1 MISIFSPLCFLQEMQ
16 SKMDAL
22 RRELDDQRDKDGGVF
37 ISEEKKS
44 EMEEK
49 IAQLDK
55 LRKEHANLTVSG
67 EQTRAMVRFRICESK
82 LLRIR
87 VQLFI
92 FLPSVEGDNSD
103 KCKTRITN
111 PTSVYYLKFI

>member
-1 MISIFSPLCFLQEMQ
+1 MQ

-49 IAQLDK
+49 IAQLEK
-55 LRKEHANLTVSG
+55 LRKEHANLTVSP
-67 EQTRAMVRFRICESK
+67 EQTQK
-82 LLRIR
+82 L
-87 VQLFI
+87 F
-92 FLPSVEGDNSD
+92 
-103 KCKTRITN
+103 
-111 PTSVYYLKFI
+111 

>member
-1 MISIFSPLCFLQEMQ
+1 MFLFCVFLQEMQ

-49 IAQLDK
+49 IAQLEK
-55 LRKEHANLTVSG
+55 LRKEQDEALFKVGDTVQISS
-67 EQTRAMVRFRICESK
+67 FLSY
-82 LLRIR
+82 L
-87 VQLFI
+87 LFI
-92 FLPSVEGDNSD
+92 SYFLHIILSD
-103 KCKTRITN
+103 CTETCCFKSQCK
-111 PTSVYYLKFI
+111 LD

>member
-49 IAQLDK
+49 IAQLEK
-55 LRKEHANLTVSG
+55 LRKEHANLTVSDRGMGTVVRLGICDSRFG
-67 EQTRAMVRFRICESK
+67 ES
-82 LLRIR
+82 
-87 VQLFI
+87 
-92 FLPSVEGDNSD
+92 G
-103 KCKTRITN
+103 
-111 PTSVYYLKFI
+111 